1 MTGISYL
8 KAVVEVLVNDNLD
21 SISLYDET
29 KDKKENAHTC
39 NNFISNCI
47 EKCSKDLE
55 GTYFNAVIDD

>member
-8 KAVVEVLVNDNLD
+8 KAVVEVLVND
-21 SISLYDET
+21 ISLYDET

-47 EKCSKDLE
+47 EKCSKDLI
-55 GTYFNAVIDD
+55 GAYFNAVIDD